1 MNLGSRSI
9 VIPELLHFQHVQVL
23 KERYVDFPEFLSAG
37 IELCSLCYL
46 FQHLV
51 FSE

>member
-23 KERYVDFPEFLSAG
+23 KERYVSFSRISQRCNRIVQFVLLVSALS
-37 IELCSLCYL
+37 I
-46 FQHLV
+46 Q
-51 FSE
+51 